1 MPLDA
6 DVEALIAKYEKLD
19 DMLVKLYPEAVPG
32 LIVDSTM
39 ETAMETL
46 SERPSRLQTL
56 VSSYETARFQFFH
69 DCS

>member
-6 DVEALIAKYEKLD
+6 DVEALIAKYEKLE

-32 LIVDSTM
+32 PIVDSTM
-39 ETAMETL
+39 EKVMETL

-56 VSSYETARFQFFH
+56 VMSYEKGRH
-69 DCS
+69 R